1 VDQILYTCESI
12 IEATEVCFKLFHA
25 YHTDYPAENKKIV
38 WQLIQQ
44 DFYKL
49 FLKDHDLQRRTII
62 KALADI
68 GIELNVTEELVPKK
82 VKKV

>member
-1 VDQILYTCESI
+1 MDQILYTCESI
-12 IEATEVCFKLFHA
+12 IEATEICFKLFHA
-25 YHTDYPAENKKIV
+25 YHTDYPAKSKHE

-44 DFYKL
+44 GFYKL
-49 FLKDHDLQRRTII
+49 FLKDHDLQRRTIT

-68 GIELNVTEELVPKK
+68 GIELNATEELAPKK

>member
-1 VDQILYTCESI
+1 
-12 IEATEVCFKLFHA
+12 
-25 YHTDYPAENKKIV
+25 V

-44 DFYKL
+44 GFYKL
-49 FLKDHDLQRRTII
+49 FLKDHDLQRRTIT

-68 GIELNVTEELVPKK
+68 DIELNATEELAPKK